1 MEKQQLITE
10 LTNFFSNDVS
20 VDLYFVFKSNG
31 YHIQYK
37 ADPDDDLREELI
49 EEFSEELKRYSDLD
63 NPYPLT
69 NIYDDN
75 ENEEYHL
82 YFDDLSNNR
91 VAKEVFEFDKA
102 NALPYTKEIG
112 ELSKIWGFLIELYD
126 GNKTISVYKRNQPTN
141 SITTKKYINFFTG
154 TDNKFKLLNQNAIYI
169 SKSIDLFKIDS
180 TLFINSKT
188 VYEFQFGFIAE
199 LQNKAEESYLELTT
213 NEGFDFADELANKI
227 IKLQKGEL
235 KKLTNA
241 VKNNPILQTKNFNA
255 IIRQSKAYANH
266 KFEKDDN
273 GNIKIHS
280 QKELKILISILNR
293 DYNVNDATKEKFLTK
308 NKKLLK

>member
-82 YFDDLSNNR
+82 YFDDLDNNR

-112 ELSKIWGFLIELYD
+112 ELSKIWGFLIELSD
-126 GNKTISVYKRNQPTN
+126 GNKTITVYKRNQPTN

-169 SKSIDLFKIDS
+169 SKSIDLFKINS

-266 KFEKDDN
+266 KFEKDEN